1 DSGAAGFTGST
12 VIAEFA
18 SLAEAQ
24 RLAQQDP
31 YIAAGVYAD
40 VTVKPFKQVF

>member
-1 DSGAAGFTGST
+1 
-12 VIAEFA
+12 
-18 SLAEAQ
+18 
-24 RLAQQDP
+24 QDP